1 MSYKREKKFKKYQ
14 KPNKLMHLDLVKSNL
29 KKKNYQ
35 VRKLIWTLLKYQN
48 NLKIKNLSHKLQPVE
63 K

>member
-1 MSYKREKKFKKYQ
+1 MSYKREKKSKKYQ
-14 KPNKLMHLDLVKSNL
+14 KPNKLMHLVKSNL

>member
-1 MSYKREKKFKKYQ
+1 MTYKRENKSKKYQ
-14 KPNKLMHLDLVKSNL
+14 KLSKLMLLVKSNL
-29 KKKNYQ
+29 IKKNYQ

-48 NLKIKNLSHKLQPVE
+48 NLKIKNLSYKRRRVE